1 MLVEGNSVFLGFLL
15 AGSSES
21 LNRWPRSGETL
32 EAGGE
37 DEEGSLPRAI
47 KLASSCSLPAS
58 WPPLLYEDKTLW
70 SEGRSRLAAEDGRF
84 FISIAAA
91 ATELD
96 SPGMLGVE
104 EGGSLLWPPG
114 RLLLP
119 PGGLP
124 GSDAWLALTSS
135 TSFFIVTPFSSL
147 GDSLT
152 LDGEPLDVDG
162 LGSSTGLG
170 RSSSLSGSSFAIV
183 IEMIWK
189 VVGQFFCQDASL
201 FTWPPS
207 IWRERIPSSRSTS
220 SPAWASWAS
229 FSAASFGR
237 LNVTFTEFHG
247 SHFVTSSFSGE
258 EGG

>member
-96 SPGMLGVE
+96 SPEMLGVE
-104 EGGSLLWPPG
+104 EEGSLLWPPG

-124 GSDAWLALTSS
+124 GSDAWLAFTSS

-189 VVGQFFCQDASL
+189 VIVSFFLSRCQPVHLAAL
-201 FTWPPS
+201 HLE
-207 IWRERIPSSRSTS
+207 REDPELAEHIVSGLSELGELLRCIFRQVERHLHRVP
-220 SPAWASWAS
+220 
-229 FSAASFGR
+229 R
-237 LNVTFTEFHG
+237 LALCHI
-247 SHFVTSSFSGE
+247 
-258 EGG
+258 

>member
-96 SPGMLGVE
+96 KPGMLGVE
-104 EGGSLLWPPG
+104 VEVWPPG
-114 RLLLP
+114 VR
-119 PGGLP
+119 P
-124 GSDAWLALTSS
+124 GSGAWLALTSGA
-135 TSFFIVTPFSSL
+135 SFFIVTPFSSL
-147 GDSLT
+147 GDNLT

-162 LGSSTGLG
+162 FGSKTELG
-170 RSSSLSGSSFAIV
+170 RSSSLSDSSFASV
-183 IEMIWK
+183 IEMI
-189 VVGQFFCQDASL
+189 
-201 FTWPPS
+201 
-207 IWRERIPSSRSTS
+207 
-220 SPAWASWAS
+220 
-229 FSAASFGR
+229 
-237 LNVTFTEFHG
+237 
-247 SHFVTSSFSGE
+247 
-258 EGG
+258 